1 MSIAATPSAA
11 QAAYRHVKSQILR
24 SELPGGTML
33 SEGEVASEL
42 GVSRTPVR
50 EAFLRLESEGWLQ
63 LYPKRGALVVPV
75 GAGEADDVLQARLL
89 LEGHGG
95 ETIASQPPGRRA
107 VTIAKLS
114 RIVGDQDAALD
125 AGDLATYAELDSSFH
140 EQLID
145 ATGNEL
151 LAAFAVTL
159 HERQDRMFAHRQA
172 TVSDA
177 RAFVEEH
184 SDLIGKLADGD
195 AVGFRTALAV
205 HLAGA
210 YPEARTAR

>member
-11 QAAYRHVKSQILR
+11 QTAYRYVKDQILR
-24 SELPGGTML
+24 SELAGGTML

-75 GAGEADDVLQARLL
+75 AAGEADDVLQARLL

-95 ETIASQPPGRRA
+95 ASIAQQPPGRRA
-107 VTIAKLS
+107 DTLGRLR
-114 RIVGDQDAALD
+114 RIVSAQDSALD
-125 AGDLATYAELDSSFH
+125 AGDLSTYGDLDSSFH

-145 ATGNEL
+145 ATGNDL

-159 HERQDRMFAHRQA
+159 HERQDRMFAHR
-172 TVSDA
+172 TTTLDDA
-177 RAFVEEH
+177 RGFVEEH
-184 SDLIGKLADGD
+184 SALIDLLTAGNAE
-195 AVGFRTALAV
+195 GFRAALAA
-205 HLAGA
+205 HLSGA
-210 YPEARTAR
+210 YPEATR